1 MSKFFSVDSGLY
13 KFMSRLWD
21 MLKLNFMWVV
31 CSIPIITM
39 GAATTAAYTVTLK
52 MVDEE
57 EGYVCGPFW
66 KEFKANI
73 KKGSIMGV
81 IMLIALYA
89 LYLDF
94 QLFQVVEKYRFVFL
108 AVFVIGAVLAAT
120 HFIYAFPLQARYE
133 NSIINTMRNSFR
145 ISLKYFPKTI
155 FLIIALII
163 EFIIFFQLNWTL
175 LFFGILL
182 GPACFIL
189 TISGFAR
196 QFFRN
201 IERENEIREEETK
214 IATAE
219 ERKNINS
226 NREEES

>member
-1 MSKFFSVDSGLY
+1 MSKLFSVDSGLY

-21 MLKLNFMWVV
+21 MLKLNFMWVI
-31 CSIPIITM
+31 CSIPIVTM
-39 GAATTAAYTVTLK
+39 GAATTAAYTITLR

-57 EGYVCGPFW
+57 EGYICGPFW
-66 KEFKANI
+66 REFKANI

-81 IMLIALYA
+81 ILIIATYA

-94 QLFQVVEKYRFVFL
+94 QFFKAVEKYSFAFL
-108 AVFVIGAVLAAT
+108 AIFVLGVILTFT

-155 FLIIALII
+155 FLFIALLI
-163 EFIIFFQLNWTL
+163 EYIIFYQLSWTL
-175 LFFGILL
+175 LFFGLLL
-182 GPACFIL
+182 GPACIIL

-201 IERENEIREEETK
+201 IERENEIRDEETK
-214 IATAE
+214 IAKAE
-219 ERKNINS
+219 NQNTS
-226 NREEES
+226 Y

>member
-1 MSKFFSVDSGLY
+1 MSKLFSVDSGLY

-21 MLKLNFMWVV
+21 MLKLNFMWVI
-31 CSIPIITM
+31 CSIPIVTM
-39 GAATTAAYTVTLK
+39 GAATTAAYTITLR

-57 EGYVCGPFW
+57 EGYICGPFW
-66 KEFKANI
+66 REFKANI

-81 IMLIALYA
+81 ILIIATYA

-94 QLFQVVEKYRFVFL
+94 QYFKAVEKYSFAFL
-108 AVFVIGAVLAAT
+108 AIFVLGVILTFT

-155 FLIIALII
+155 FLFIALLI
-163 EFIIFFQLNWTL
+163 EYIIFYQLSWTL
-175 LFFGILL
+175 LFFGLLL
-182 GPACFIL
+182 GPACIIL

-201 IERENEIREEETK
+201 IERENEIRDEESK
-214 IATAE
+214 IAKAE
-219 ERKNINS
+219 NQNTS
-226 NREEES
+226 Y

>member
-1 MSKFFSVDSGLY
+1 MGKFFSVDSGLY

-21 MLKLNFMWVV
+21 MLKLNFMWVI
-31 CSIPIITM
+31 CSIPIVTM
-39 GAATTAAYTVTLK
+39 GAATTAAYTITLK

-57 EGYVCGPFW
+57 EGYICGPFW
-66 KEFKANI
+66 REFKANI
-73 KKGSIMGV
+73 KKGRIMGV
-81 IMLIALYA
+81 LLIVATYA

-94 QLFQVVEKYRFVFL
+94 QFFKTDEKFSFAFL
-108 AVFVIGAVLAAT
+108 AIFVLGAILTFT

-133 NSIINTMRNSFR
+133 NSVINTMRNSFR

-155 FLIIALII
+155 FLCIALII
-163 EFIIFFQLNWTL
+163 EYIIFYQLSWTL
-175 LFFGILL
+175 LFFGLLL

-201 IERENEIREEETK
+201 IERENEIRDEETK
-214 IATAE
+214 IAKAE
-219 ERKNINS
+219 KQNTS
-226 NREEES
+226 H

>member
-1 MSKFFSVDSGLY
+1 MGKLFGVDSGLY

-21 MLKLNFMWVV
+21 MIKLNFMWVL

-39 GAATTAAYTVTLK
+39 GAATTAAFSITLK

-57 EGYVCGPFW
+57 EGYICGPFW

-81 IMLIALYA
+81 ILLVASYA

-94 QLFQVVEKYRFVFL
+94 QFFKLEKQSGFIFL
-108 AVFVIGAVLAAT
+108 GIFVIGVILTIT

-133 NSIINTMRNSFR
+133 NTIINTMRNSFR
-145 ISLKYFPKTI
+145 ISLKYIPKTV
-155 FLIIALII
+155 FLCIVLLI
-163 EFIIFFQLNWTL
+163 EYIIFYQVSWTF
-175 LFFGILL
+175 LFFGLL
-182 GPACFIL
+182 MGPACLIL

-201 IERENEIREEETK
+201 IERENDIRD
-214 IATAE
+214 E
-219 ERKNINS
+219 ERKQG
-226 NREEES
+226 

>member
-1 MSKFFSVDSGLY
+1 MSKFFSVNSGLY

-21 MLKLNFMWVV
+21 MLKLNFMWVI
-31 CSIPIITM
+31 CSIPIVTM
-39 GAATTAAYTVTLK
+39 GAATTAAYTITLK

-57 EGYVCGPFW
+57 EGYICGPFW
-66 KEFKANI
+66 REFKANI

-81 IMLIALYA
+81 ILIIAIYA

-94 QLFQVVEKYRFVFL
+94 QFFKAVEKYSFAFL
-108 AVFVIGAVLAAT
+108 AIFVLGVILTFT

-155 FLIIALII
+155 FLFIALLI
-163 EFIIFFQLNWTL
+163 EYIIFYQLSWTL
-175 LFFGILL
+175 LFFGLLL
-182 GPACFIL
+182 GPACIIL

-201 IERENEIREEETK
+201 IERENEIRDEETK
-214 IATAE
+214 IAKAE
-219 ERKNINS
+219 NQNTS
-226 NREEES
+226 Y